1 MPCLLDLSS
10 LDVRTLWCR
19 LACRNL
25 AKLNFV
31 KTGLKIQIWG
41 KPTIFFSWAR
51 SAHNKIHTF
60 SSFDAPSRDI
70 CGWSMQTLGSK
81 GNSEYYGSK
90 HLHDLHKENLSTQL
104 DSTPTSSVN
113 GSKEVEAL
121 YKSIH
126 MILSWKCGVCGIAPS
141 LKVIAPSNHHFTC
154 PSLYRPCY
162 LAACTGV
169 SLIWQ
174 TFYIMKKPQDM
185 SLHI

>member
-1 MPCLLDLSS
+1 MQKFGE
-10 LDVRTLWCR
+10 VKFRKN
-19 LACRNL
+19 NL
-25 AKLNFV
+25 V
-31 KTGLKIQIWG
+31 KIQIWG
-41 KPTIFFSWAR
+41 KPAIFSSWAM
-51 SAHNKIHTF
+51 SAHNEIHTF
-60 SSFDAPSRDI
+60 MPPHVT

-90 HLHDLHKENLSTQL
+90 HLHDLHKENLSTQF
-104 DSTPTSSVN
+104 DSTPSSSVN

-126 MILSWKCGVCGIAPS
+126 RILSWKCGVCGIAPS
-141 LKVIAPSNHHFTC
+141 LKVIAPSNHHFSY